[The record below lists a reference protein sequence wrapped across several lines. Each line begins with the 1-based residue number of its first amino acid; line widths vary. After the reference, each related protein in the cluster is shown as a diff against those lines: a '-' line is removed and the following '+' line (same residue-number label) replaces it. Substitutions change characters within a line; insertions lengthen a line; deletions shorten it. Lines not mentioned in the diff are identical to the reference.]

1 MANQEKI
8 GYHKGALESLL
19 NEKSELSRILNIVNS
34 LIEKHAN
41 ALEKEGVDVEKFIE
55 NLKERQKDK
64 VESAKKRMKESG
76 RDEREEFDLSKEEL
90 PE

>member
-1 MANQEKI
+1 MANDEKI

-19 NEKSELSRILNIVNS
+19 NEKSELSRILKIVDS
-34 LIEKHAN
+34 LIEKHAD

-55 NLKERQKDK
+55 NLKQRQKQK
-64 VESAKKRMKESG
+64 AESAKKSMNKNTG
-76 RDEREEFDLSKEEL
+76 GKDFDLSKEEL